1 VAAGVYG
8 GTLYFVTG
16 GKVITPLQIKSVP
29 LIVGYS
35 GVKADTVDILTR
47 VSKKAERYPSIVR
60 SIYANIALLIPKAKL
75 AIEENKREMFGEL
88 MNFNQGYLE
97 SLGVGSQKLSQ
108 MIYAARTSGAYGAKL
123 SGAGGGDCMIAV
135 SSQQKEEKVKKA
147 IEVAGG
153 KILPVK
159 THAMGV
165 KIEYGN

>member
-1 VAAGVYG
+1 
-8 GTLYFVTG
+8 
-16 GKVITPLQIKSVP
+16 
-29 LIVGYS
+29 
-35 GVKADTVDILTR
+35 
-47 VSKKAERYPSIVR
+47 VR